1 MSFGS
6 KLKEARLSLN
16 LTQQQVAD
24 QIGITKTTYCGYE
37 NGRRAPDVEKIKQL
51 ALILKV
57 SGDDLLE
64 TNFRES
70 NYLSSVEKEIIK
82 KYRALDEHGIEIVDM
97 VLNSEYNR
105 CVAIPAVQLRAARS
119 GKVHDEPLPI
129 SYDPDSDTSDLDS

>member
-105 CVAIPAVQLRAARS
+105 CVAKPAAQLRAARS
-119 GKVHDEPLPI
+119 GEVHDEPLPI